1 MEDNEI
7 GLYGPYLFVRMF
19 QVRLRRPR
27 RRRRGRGRAFCRPN
41 HRLRR
46 LQGAPRRRD
55 PVQSFAVV
63 QGKSAQDRA
72 KIRCGVEPAAAAQ
85 CMPMAEI

>member
-19 QVRLRRPR
+19 QVRLSRLR
-27 RRRRGRGRAFCRPN
+27 RRRCGRGRTFRRSN

-55 PVQSFAVV
+55 PVQSFAVA

-72 KIRCGVEPAAAAQ
+72 EIHRGVEPAAAAR
-85 CMPMAEI
+85 CAPMAEI